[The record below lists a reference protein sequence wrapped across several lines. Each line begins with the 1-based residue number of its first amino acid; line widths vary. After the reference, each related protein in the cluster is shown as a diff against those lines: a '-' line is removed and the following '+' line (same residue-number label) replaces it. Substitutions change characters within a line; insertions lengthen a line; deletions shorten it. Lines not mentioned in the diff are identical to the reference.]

1 MPANGGNR
9 WRLSRWL
16 TGGFFFYWLLR
27 CTLPQ
32 LAVAWQKILV
42 PFIACLFIT
51 NRLPVVLLFVN
62 TVFILSSTN
71 YWVFDASE
79 VGTGVVGMWC
89 CALSGA
95 IAPVESYLCHESSV
109 NCSSLQGHI
118 VRKVCRFC
126 NFGTIPLPRNVLN
139 FSPSISLVV
148 LVLLVLTTNLL
159 WQNGKAFVTKKVSHA
174 NELR

>member
-16 TGGFFFYWLLR
+16 TGGFLFYWLLR

-62 TVFILSSTN
+62 TIFILGSTN

-89 CALSGA
+89 GGACA
-95 IAPVESYLCHESSV
+95 
-109 NCSSLQGHI
+109 
-118 VRKVCRFC
+118 
-126 NFGTIPLPRNVLN
+126 
-139 FSPSISLVV
+139 V
-148 LVLLVLTTNLL
+148 LVPSYIFHTFIFVNATLTDLLAKSPPKTPI
-159 WQNGKAFVTKKVSHA
+159 
-174 NELR
+174 